1 MLRPPCLLSRF
12 SVNLPTNYFAL
23 TNACPL
29 LVKKG
34 RHNTAFTTPT
44 MATSAKKSPENGL
57 AVPFALPGGNRIV
70 TLDEFII
77 RAEKD
82 FDFATGELTGLL
94 RDIGVAAKIINREV
108 NKAGLVNI
116 LGVADGSADNASGDR
131 QQKLDVYANEKLIE
145 CLKNS
150 GECCAIASEE
160 NDDIIQVPP
169 VSSKKSNYIVLFDPL
184 DGSSNIDV
192 NVSVGTIFA
201 IYRRKSDPAG
211 PATAEDFLQTGNK
224 QVAAGYVLYGTSTIL
239 VYTTGR
245 GVNGFTLDPSI
256 GEFCLSHRNM
266 RIPENGQ
273 FYSVNQGYYSKFDLE
288 MRRYIDHCSD
298 QNYGLRYIGS
308 MVSDIHRILIQGGI
322 FLYPSTRKYPKGKL
336 RLLYECNPLSM
347 VVEQAGGK
355 SFNTQ
360 LKRILDMDPKELH
373 QRSTIAIGSP
383 NMVDELKAFIERYS
397 ALPL

>member
-1 MLRPPCLLSRF
+1 M
-12 SVNLPTNYFAL
+12 A
-23 TNACPL
+23 
-29 LVKKG
+29 VKTTT
-34 RHNTAFTTPT
+34 TASTT
-44 MATSAKKSPENGL
+44 ATTSPI
-57 AVPFALPGGNRIV
+57 PGNRIV

-77 RAEKD
+77 RSEKD
-82 FDFATGELTGLL
+82 FEFATGELTGLL
-94 RDIGVAAKIINREV
+94 RDIGVAAKIVNREV

-116 LGVADGSADNASGDR
+116 TGASDGANTHGEV
-131 QQKLDVYANEKLIE
+131 QQKLDLYANEKLIE
-145 CLKNS
+145 CLNNS
-150 GECCAIASEE
+150 GEVCAIASEE
-160 NDDIIQVPP
+160 NDEIVQMPSM
-169 VSSKKSNYIVLFDPL
+169 SSKKPHYVVMFDPL

-201 IYRRKSDPAG
+201 IYRRISEPG
-211 PATAEDFLQTGNK
+211 ELATSADFLQPGTK

-239 VYTTGR
+239 VYTTGK

-266 RIPENGQ
+266 RIPTAGQ

-322 FLYPSTRKYPKGKL
+322 FLYPSTRKFPKGKL

-347 VVEQAGGK
+347 LVEQAGGK
-355 SFNTQ
+355 AINTQ
-360 LKRILDMDPKELH
+360 LKRILEMEPTELH

-383 NMVDELKAFIERYS
+383 ALVDELKAFIERYS

>member
-1 MLRPPCLLSRF
+1 
-12 SVNLPTNYFAL
+12 
-23 TNACPL
+23 
-29 LVKKG
+29 
-34 RHNTAFTTPT
+34 
-44 MATSAKKSPENGL
+44 MATAKKTAENGSAPSRPL
-57 AVPFALPGGNRIV
+57 NIPGNRIV

-77 RAEKD
+77 RSEKD
-82 FDFATGELTGLL
+82 FEYATGELTGLL

-116 LGVADGSADNASGDR
+116 LGVADGAENTSGDM

-160 NDDIIQVPP
+160 NDHIIQVPG
-169 VSSKKSNYIVLFDPL
+169 VGSKASNYVVMFDPL

-201 IYRRKSDPAG
+201 IYRRTSDSSGEAI
-211 PATAEDFLQTGNK
+211 EKDFLQKGAK
-224 QVAAGYVLYGTSTIL
+224 QVAAGYVLYGTSTLL
-239 VYTTGR
+239 VYSTGR

-266 RIPENGQ
+266 RIPEDGNY
-273 FYSVNQGYYSKFDLE
+273 YSVNQGYYSKFDLE
-288 MRRYIDHCSD
+288 MRRYVDHCSD

-336 RLLYECNPLSM
+336 RLLYECNPLAM
-347 VVEQAGGK
+347 LVEQAGGK
-355 SFNTQ
+355 AINTQ
-360 LKRILDMDPKELH
+360 LQRILEIEPKELH
-373 QRSTIAIGSP
+373 QRCTIAIGSP
-383 NMVDELKAFIERYS
+383 NMVDELQAFIERYS
-397 ALPL
+397 ALPI